1 VREAQRLR
9 PRQRVALAARQRDAA
24 VDALG
29 VGEGD
34 ERPRVR
40 QRSVARLPQILQ
52 QLTEG
57 VEGGG

>member
-1 VREAQRLR
+1 VREAQRLG
-9 PRQRVALAARQRDAA
+9 PRQRVTLAARDRDAA

-29 VGEGD
+29 IGQGD
-34 ERPRVR
+34 EGPRVR
-40 QRSVARLPQILQ
+40 QRPGARLPQILQ